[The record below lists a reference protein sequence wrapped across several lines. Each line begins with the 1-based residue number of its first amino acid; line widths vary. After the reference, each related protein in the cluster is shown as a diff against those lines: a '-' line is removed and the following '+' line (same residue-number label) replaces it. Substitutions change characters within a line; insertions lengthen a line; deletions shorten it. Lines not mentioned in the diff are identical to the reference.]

1 MGKYIYGK
9 FSADIVPQS
18 LSNEFHS
25 LSMFLGAYLMYS
37 KEVGSDDFGQY
48 VKQNHLLY
56 KELGDKTIWS
66 YVNKAHVFIRD
77 RINSTEIN
85 DKKHVSRKQIRKL
98 GYSGI
103 GKPAMYP
110 LCGLKIQ
117 KEMFELV
124 FFEEKLE
131 QVKEVFLNYL
141 AEKWGETESTGSY
154 LSCNGGNAATR
165 NTFRK
170 FIRFQ
175 YDVLSQSPKGEI
187 IISKLL
193 ANVTYGEIQK
203 GLDERGEKYAW

>member
-9 FSADIVPQS
+9 FSADIVPHS
-18 LSNEFHS
+18 FSNEFHS

-37 KEVGSDDFGQY
+37 QEVGNDDFGKY

-56 KELGDKTIWS
+56 KELGDKTVWS
-66 YVNKAHVFIRD
+66 YVNRAHAFIRD
-77 RINSTEIN
+77 RINSAELN

-98 GYSGI
+98 GYCGI

-124 FFEEKLE
+124 FFEDNLA
-131 QVKEVFLNYL
+131 QVKVAFLNYL
-141 AEKWGETESTGSY
+141 AEKWRETESTGSY

-175 YDVLSQSPKGEI
+175 YAVLSQSPKGESI
-187 IISKLL
+187 IPKLL
-193 ANVTYGEIQK
+193 ANETYGEIQK
-203 GLDERGEKYAW
+203 GLDERG